1 MGFFE
6 ILSGLIL
13 FGLISTAV
21 LVIFIPW
28 YAAIDYSLTDEQRRE
43 ARKTKFC
50 IVGGGVSGICVGY
63 FFKLMNLDFV
73 IIEKVR
79 FIKTTVNFKIHA
91 DFESGS
97 SLKCAVL
104 N

>member
-1 MGFFE
+1 MGFLG

-79 FIKTTVNFKIHA
+79 FIKVTVDFKIHA
-91 DFESGS
+91 D
-97 SLKCAVL
+97 LKVGQV
-104 N
+104 

>member
-1 MGFFE
+1 MGFLG

-79 FIKTTVNFKIHA
+79 FIKVTVDFKIHA